1 MKKFT
6 ADKNSE
12 GMRLD
17 RFMSKSVPGARTGD
31 IYKALRKKKV
41 RVNGKHFDGAY
52 RLSIGDEI
60 CIYMN
65 DEFFDAEAPAFQW
78 VNSPC
83 EIDVAYE
90 DSNIVIAY
98 KPAGLP
104 SQEIEGVRDSLES
117 RIRSYLFRKGE
128 INMSE
133 RPLFVPSLCHRIDRN
148 TAGLLIAAKNHTA
161 QTIVNQMIK
170 ERKIRKLYLCRTE
183 RAPKP
188 SAGEICGWLVRS
200 DRDKK
205 MIFYDEKPKNAA
217 AQYCKTA
224 YRTVNKAAPCI
235 VEAELFTGRKHQIR
249 VSFAHIGCPLCGD
262 VKYGAGDT
270 RGGKY
275 QALEA
280 YKIVF
285 DFDDKGGPLDY
296 LAHRTVERQSTALRD
311 ER

>member
-17 RFMSKSVPGARTGD
+17 RFMSKSAPGARTGD

-65 DEFFDAEAPAFQW
+65 DEFFEAEAPTFSWTAA
-78 VNSPC
+78 SD
-83 EIDVAYE
+83 EIEAVYE
-90 DSNIVIAY
+90 DDNIIIAY
-98 KPAGLP
+98 KPSGMP
-104 SQEIEGVRDSLES
+104 SQDGDGSGDSLES
-117 RIRSYLFRKGE
+117 RIRSYLLQRGE
-128 INMSE
+128 INMSD
-133 RPLFVPSLCHRIDRN
+133 RPLFIPSLCHRIDRN

-170 ERKIRKLYLCRTE
+170 ERKIRKFYLCRTE

-200 DRDKK
+200 DRDRK
-205 MIFYDEKPKNAA
+205 MIFYDEKPKNVS
-217 AQYCKTA
+217 AQYCKTV
-224 YRTVNKAAPCI
+224 YRTVSQNAPCT

-249 VSFAHIGCPLCGD
+249 ASFAHIGCPLCGD
-262 VKYGAGDT
+262 VKYGASGN

-296 LAHRTVERQSTALRD
+296 LAHRTVERHSAAVRD
-311 ER
+311 E